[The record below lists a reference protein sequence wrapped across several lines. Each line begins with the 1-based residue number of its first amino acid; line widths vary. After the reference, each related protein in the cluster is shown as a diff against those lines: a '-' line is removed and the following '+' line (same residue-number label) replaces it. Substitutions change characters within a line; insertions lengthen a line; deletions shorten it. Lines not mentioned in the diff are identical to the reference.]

1 MGIHFKAPDSGRSAL
16 KFMGMALW
24 PKEVFYPPPKKGQK
38 QALVHCMQ
46 SEQLDFVDSCHLR
59 DWKCWKGDQK
69 ETQKTVPSSLRVGS
83 GLHRCPVA
91 VTSGPG
97 SVRRLGAQLR
107 ARDTRGWSEPGQRS
121 IRLDLTK
128 QLLPRGRKESKQE
141 ETV

>member
-1 MGIHFKAPDSGRSAL
+1 MLERGPERDTKDRAL
-16 KFMGMALW
+16 
-24 PKEVFYPPPKKGQK
+24 ES
-38 QALVHCMQ
+38 Q
-46 SEQLDFVDSCHLR
+46 SWF
-59 DWKCWKGDQK
+59 W
-69 ETQKTVPSSLRVGS
+69 
-83 GLHRCPVA
+83 VA